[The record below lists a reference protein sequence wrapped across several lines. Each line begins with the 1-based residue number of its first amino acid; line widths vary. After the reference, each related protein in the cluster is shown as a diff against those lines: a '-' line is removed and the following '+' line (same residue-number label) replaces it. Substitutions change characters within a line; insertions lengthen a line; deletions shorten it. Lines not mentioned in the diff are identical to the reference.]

1 MTFDDLIREWRF
13 ADHAAKAIGVSRA
26 TLYVWRY
33 RGIPAHRQ
41 AAIRKIIAARQKA
54 AKRAAA

>member
-13 ADHAAKAIGVSRA
+13 ADHAAKAIGVSRT

-33 RGIPAHRQ
+33 RGIPADRQ
-41 AAIRKIIAARQKA
+41 PAIRKIIAARQKQKA
-54 AKRAAA
+54 RCK

>member
-13 ADHAAKAIGVSRA
+13 ADHAAKAIGVSRT

-33 RGIPAHRQ
+33 RGIPADREKE
-41 AAIRKIIAARQKA
+41 IRKLIKARQRRK
-54 AKRAAA
+54 